1 MNFITFD
8 FEEINTKLNN
18 EGKEKKH
25 LKNLP
30 NGWQN
35 LNQSYHRGYNCY
47 GILTGKKNNIIVLD
61 FDDKNYYN
69 EFCNKY
75 NEINNTYIVA
85 TKNGFHVYLKWN
97 DKFEK
102 LNKNYIFGEVLKDGC
117 FAIREGTKYKIL
129 NGEII
134 EYKKINNNNPIEMS
148 DKLFNDLI
156 NGNYNYDK
164 YEKVNNN
171 SNDNKKYKNTTF
183 ENEYWR
189 EILNN
194 IYIEYWDDYNHWFK
208 ILCGFHKLQY
218 DLKIDL
224 KEICREYSQ
233 QSQRYTDESFRVN
246 WRTSQNHY
254 NNYTPA
260 TLKYYS
266 RISDEENYIKINKN
280 SLGDISIFFAY
291 NEILLSNYFLNC
303 YDDNIIVNKNK
314 IYVYHKNKWIHNQD
328 GTIIKYNIAECI
340 SNLYK
345 NLYEEYN
352 KQHLQDF
359 KNKDLLEKT
368 QILYKLYNS
377 FGNQKIQNIYGIIKN
392 KIMTNNINVEVFDT
406 NAYLFA
412 FSNKVYDLKNN
423 IFRDIQKDD
432 YILTTTNREWIEP
445 TAEQMTTIATIVN
458 DIFPDEEMRKSYIS
472 IVRSG
477 LIGIR
482 VDKFNVMSG
491 GGRNGKGVIN
501 DLLKET
507 LGDYFQ
513 VMPIT
518 ILTRELRDHDSSL
531 RKLHNARMIKFTEPD
546 NGSNEKLRISNI
558 KTVTGESTLK
568 CRDNYESIVDMII
581 VATHICET
589 NSNPNINFEGNEA
602 EAQRFNVVDCKVTF
616 TDDDNKI
623 KQNPNLFKKINRDYI
638 TIEWRLEHRC
648 AFFKYL
654 IDNNEIP
661 LGEIYINEES
671 KRLTQDWFNK
681 CNIVYNWFIDKYE
694 YKEGN
699 IIKCKELFNEY
710 KTSEIF
716 YSSTKAD
723 RREMTYQKFRETLRT
738 KLKTIPHIKFLDR
751 KEYFNEKQLSAE
763 CIVNYIEKKQE
774 PEATYL

>member
-1 MNFITFD
+1 MINYITFD

-18 EGKEKKH
+18 EGKEKKD

-30 NGWQN
+30 NNWQN
-35 LNQSYHRGYNCY
+35 LEQSYHRGYDCF
-47 GILTGKKNNIIVLD
+47 GVLTGKKNDIIVLD

-102 LNKNYIFGEVLKDGC
+102 LNKNYIFGEILKNNC
-117 FAIREGTKYKIL
+117 FAIKEGTKYKIL
-129 NGEII
+129 NGETI

-156 NGNYNYDK
+156 NGNYNK
-164 YEKVNNN
+164 YEKINNN
-171 SNDNKKYKNTTF
+171 NNNDNKKYKNITF

-194 IYIEYWDDYNHWFK
+194 INIIYWDDYNHWFK

-224 KEICREYSQ
+224 KKICKEYSQ
-233 QSQRYTDESFRVN
+233 QSQQYTDEGFKN
-246 WRTSQNHY
+246 YWIKSQNYY

-266 RISDEENYIKINKN
+266 RISNEENYIKINKN
-280 SLGDISIFFAY
+280 ALGDISIFFAY
-291 NEILLSNYFLNC
+291 NEILLSEYFLNC

-352 KQHLQDF
+352 KKHLQDF
-359 KNKDLLEKT
+359 KNKDLQEKT
-368 QILYKLYNS
+368 QTLYKLYNS

-392 KIMTNNINVEVFDT
+392 KIMANNINVEVFDT
-406 NAYLFA
+406 NTYLFA
-412 FSNKVYDLKNN
+412 FSNKVYDFKNN
-423 IFRDIQKDD
+423 NFRNIEKDD
-432 YILTTTNREWIEP
+432 YILTTTNRDWVEP
-445 TAEQMTTIATIVN
+445 TLEQIQTIKDIIN
-458 DIFPDEEMRKSYIS
+458 NIFPDEEMQKTYIS
-472 IVRSG
+472 IMRSG
-477 LIGIR
+477 LVGIR

-501 DLLKET
+501 DLLKE
-507 LGDYFQ
+507 LCGDYFHSL
-513 VMPIT
+513 PIA
-518 ILTRELRDHDSSL
+518 ILTKELKDHDSSL
-531 RKLHNARMIKFTEPD
+531 RKLHNARIIKFTEPD
-546 NGSNEKLRISNI
+546 NGTNEKLRISNI
-558 KTVTGESTLK
+558 KTLTGESTLK
-568 CRDNYESIVDMII
+568 CRDNYESSIDMII
-581 VATHICET
+581 LATYLMECNT
-589 NSNPNINFEGNEA
+589 KPNINFENNEA
-602 EAQRFNVVDCKVTF
+602 EGQRFNVVDCKITF

-623 KQNPNLFKKINRDYI
+623 KQNPNLYKKINREYS

-654 IDNNEIP
+654 IDSNETK

-671 KRLTQDWFNK
+671 KRLTQDWFNS
-681 CNIVYNWFIDKYE
+681 CNIIYNWFMDKCE
-694 YKEGN
+694 YQKGET
-699 IIKCKELFNEY
+699 IKFKKLYDEY
-710 KTSEIF
+710 KTSDIF
-716 YSSTKAD
+716 YSATKAE
-723 RREMTYQKFRETLRT
+723 RRAMTYKKFREIIKT
-738 KLKTIPHIKFLDR
+738 KLKTIPHIKFTTNKDCEFIENYMLKDDE
-751 KEYFNEKQLSAE
+751 EY
-763 CIVNYIEKKQE
+763 
-774 PEATYL
+774 